1 MAVGIGKTDL
11 AVVGGILRSVE
22 DIVRGVTSS
31 GLGERLGGCSSC
43 EFPCVPTNKSKKIT
57 KKDHFIKI
65 IEIMIDDD
73 DGNLIKMRLFSRLL
87 VLILFTLRLP
97 LVVKALP
104 QVLHLKG
111 LSPV

>member
-43 EFPCVPTNKSKKIT
+43 EFPCAPMNKSRKK
-57 KKDHFIKI
+57 
-65 IEIMIDDD
+65 
-73 DGNLIKMRLFSRLL
+73 NN
-87 VLILFTLRLP
+87 
-97 LVVKALP
+97 
-104 QVLHLKG
+104 
-111 LSPV
+111 